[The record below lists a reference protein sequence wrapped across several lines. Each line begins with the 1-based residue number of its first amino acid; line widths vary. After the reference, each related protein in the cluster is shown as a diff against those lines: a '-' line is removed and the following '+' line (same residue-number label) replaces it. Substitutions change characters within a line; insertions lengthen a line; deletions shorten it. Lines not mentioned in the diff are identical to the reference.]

1 MRRMYQAFAM
11 LAVLAATGST
21 PADDKTA
28 AESGLASLEPFV
40 GEWEVNGNWSDGS
53 RLQARSVYEWG
64 LGKKILKARTF
75 GRKGDK
81 EHQRYERVLAWHPE
95 KKSLF
100 EISFAY
106 DGGVSE
112 FLIESKDKDTLHIGW
127 MSFVPDKPSNVRQV
141 IKFLDR
147 DHFQWVV
154 SVKDGETWKQLID
167 ATWTRKRK

>member
-1 MRRMYQAFAM
+1 
-11 LAVLAATGST
+11 
-21 PADDKTA
+21 
-28 AESGLASLEPFV
+28 
-40 GEWEVNGNWSDGS
+40 
-53 RLQARSVYEWG
+53 
-64 LGKKILKARTF
+64 
-75 GRKGDK
+75 
-81 EHQRYERVLAWHPE
+81 VLAWHPE

-147 DHFQWVV
+147 DHLQWVV